1 MKFIDEVDIE
11 LVNQELN
18 FHSPDNNLI
27 IKGGC
32 DLFTT
37 KAIGSDR
44 KLFKTIDK
52 HLDQIMEDQQLSQ
65 SIERERKQSVSSLFG
80 SSASPQQ
87 PHYMRRGSSLAESY
101 EKERSL
107 SNHLLTRNKSE
118 ETLSEE
124 KARMFKPLAS
134 PVVEGPGEE
143 FAIDESPFGPLK
155 NASTRKTFAYLI
167 AILNATYPDHD
178 FSNLQPSTENFYR
191 IDSAD
196 SLRHRFNSIMISL
209 GKKEDLLTWV
219 WDTINSYMDLIPSR
233 SPTLAAQGGSGS
245 RKNSMSNS
253 GQAGSP
259 KLIDPSSPFSDSN
272 CKIYEFQPS
281 DQSILEDLHHPYQT
295 LWSNYWFIYNKKKK
309 RVCFL
314 YLTAINRG
322 HHSQINRTTT
332 PPVGLDSRESRRQR
346 ASNNEET
353 YEDDYD
359 GNDDSMEGEDDD
371 DELNDDVMGDIE
383 I

>member
-18 FHSPDNNLI
+18 FQSPDNNLI

-65 SIERERKQSVSSLFG
+65 SIERERKQSVNSLFG

-87 PHYMRRGSSLAESY
+87 PHFMRRGSLTNESFDRERTLTNLSLSFNKSDETLAE
-101 EKERSL
+101 K
-107 SNHLLTRNKSE
+107 NHVFKNISSPIVE
-118 ETLSEE
+118 ENS
-124 KARMFKPLAS
+124 
-134 PVVEGPGEE
+134 EE
-143 FAIDESPFGPLK
+143 FAVDESPFGPLK

-167 AILNATYPDHD
+167 AILNTTYPDHD

-191 IDSAD
+191 IESSE

-209 GKKEDLLTWV
+209 GKKEDLLSWV
-219 WDTINSYMDLIPSR
+219 WDTINAYMDLIPSR
-233 SPTLAAQGGSGS
+233 SPTLAAQGGTNS
-245 RKNSMSNS
+245 RKNSFNGT

-259 KLIDPSSPFSDSN
+259 GHLDPGIFSNDST

-322 HHSQINRTTT
+322 HYSQINRTRT
-332 PPVGLDSRESRRQR
+332 PPVGHESRDSTRQR
-346 ASNNEET
+346 SR
-353 YEDDYD
+353 
-359 GNDDSMEGEDDD
+359 NDDESYDDEYDDHMDDASMDGDDD
-371 DELNDDVMGDIE
+371 ALNDDVIGDIE

>member
-18 FHSPDNNLI
+18 FQSPDNNLI

-87 PHYMRRGSSLAESY
+87 PNFLRRGSFINELFD
-101 EKERSL
+101 KERTL
-107 SNHLLTRNKSE
+107 SNHLLTFSRSE
-118 ETLSEE
+118 ETLADGKTPVFKNISSPILEGTSEE
-124 KARMFKPLAS
+124 Y
-134 PVVEGPGEE
+134 
-143 FAIDESPFGPLK
+143 AIDDSPFGPLK

-191 IDSAD
+191 IESSE
-196 SLRHRFNSIMISL
+196 SLRHRFNSIMVSL
-209 GKKEDLLTWV
+209 GKKEDLLSWI
-219 WDTINSYMDLIPSR
+219 WDTINSYMDVTPR
-233 SPTLAAQGGSGS
+233 SPSLAAQGSGS
-245 RKNSMSNS
+245 RKIVSTTRARLVR
-253 GQAGSP
+253 QDRLTPAFSP
-259 KLIDPSSPFSDSN
+259 
-272 CKIYEFQPS
+272 
-281 DQSILEDLHHPYQT
+281 
-295 LWSNYWFIYNKKKK
+295 
-309 RVCFL
+309 
-314 YLTAINRG
+314 
-322 HHSQINRTTT
+322 TT
-332 PPVGLDSRESRRQR
+332 PRARYMNSSHQTSRFWRTCTTPTRRYGPIIGSFTIR
-346 ASNNEET
+346 KRSGFASST
-353 YEDDYD
+353 
-359 GNDDSMEGEDDD
+359 
-371 DELNDDVMGDIE
+371 
-383 I
+383 